1 MIEELFAT
9 APFFI
14 PASIALLVAGIVS
27 SGFSYGA
34 IKLAWRLNLLHHP
47 GPGRFHTAPVVRFGG
62 IAILPAAL
70 IALFLTSMEPQ
81 SLLGI
86 AICAIAI
93 VSIGS
98 IDDLFDIHAMAKLA
112 GQLVVAIA
120 AVLFGVQI
128 TVISNPFGGVIEL
141 NSLLGAIITIAW
153 LIGMMNAINLL
164 DGLDGLAPG
173 VVLVAALIM
182 AVLSAELGNMP
193 LVLFGLAL
201 AGSVAGFLPFN
212 AYKASLILGD
222 SGSNLLGFLIGTL
235 AILGQAKIG
244 TALLVLGIPILDVAW
259 TIVRRHR
266 SGQGITSRDT
276 QHLHHRLVDA
286 GLTRPQVTMV
296 YVLLCAAFGASAL
309 LLERAEKLF
318 ALAALA
324 VLTAGLLLVS
334 SRNSSKKQR

>member
-1 MIEELFAT
+1 M
-9 APFFI
+9 
-14 PASIALLVAGIVS
+14 
-27 SGFSYGA
+27 
-34 IKLAWRLNLLHHP
+34 
-47 GPGRFHTAPVVRFGG
+47 
-62 IAILPAAL
+62 
-70 IALFLTSMEPQ
+70 
-81 SLLGI
+81 
-86 AICAIAI
+86 
-93 VSIGS
+93 
-98 IDDLFDIHAMAKLA
+98 
-112 GQLVVAIA
+112 
-120 AVLFGVQI
+120 
-128 TVISNPFGGVIEL
+128 
-141 NSLLGAIITIAW
+141 
-153 LIGMMNAINLL
+153 
-164 DGLDGLAPG
+164 
-173 VVLVAALIM
+173 
-182 AVLSAELGNMP
+182 
-193 LVLFGLAL
+193 
-201 AGSVAGFLPFN
+201 AGFLPFN

-244 TALLVLGIPILDVAW
+244 TALLVLGIPLLDVAW

-334 SRNSSKKQR
+334 SRNSSKKQRCSDPRTRHSEHPRRSTATECKGAVASICAIHGFWFGKSGGGFTDSIVFN